1 MQKILIPLLNNDVAP
16 RFDLATDVLIVSL
29 VWVKGELVDREDK
42 VVVFDHASPEDLCR
56 LVITENVSTVICGG
70 IEDEF
75 YDFLVW
81 KEVEVI
87 DDVVGAASRV
97 IMVFLAHELNSGDI
111 LYRCED

>member
-1 MQKILIPLLNNDVAP
+1 MQKILIPLLDNDVAP
-16 RFDLATDVLIVSL
+16 RFDLATDVLIIFL

-56 LVITENVSTVICGG
+56 MIITEGVNTVICGG
-70 IEDEF
+70 IEEEF
-75 YDFLVW
+75 YDFLTW

-97 IMVFLAHELNSGDI
+97 VMAFMAGELRSGAV
-111 LYRCED
+111 LYRCQE